1 MTLFEWVSAIVATLS
16 FVVAGLSWINSRKAI
31 DIAGKAN
38 DRADHAN
45 AIAQSALEDARLARL
60 DIVWDEA
67 VRALNDLLTFDF
79 TGATEDVGPR
89 LVSARI
95 SLQMLS
101 DKLDGDVVGKWLQ
114 ADWSTATLLMREA
127 QEKTVDK
134 RRADFI
140 EAVLEANSDA
150 AAWLAGMIHNI
161 RFARLG
167 GISNDEAERLE
178 RNAVEHA
185 EAVRKRNNW
194 PEASWLSETL
204 QPLQDDNTRS
214 YGQ

>member
-1 MTLFEWVSAIVATLS
+1 MTLFEWISAILATLS
-16 FVVAGLSWINSRKAI
+16 FMVAGLSWINSRKAN
-31 DIAGKAN
+31 DKAG
-38 DRADHAN
+38 HAN
-45 AIAQSALEDARLARL
+45 AIAESALEDARQARL

-101 DKLDGDVVGKWLQ
+101 DKLDGDSVGKWLQ
-114 ADWSTATLLMREA
+114 ADWATATLLMREA
-127 QEKTVDK
+127 SEKTIDK
-134 RRADFI
+134 RRDDLI
-140 EAVLEANSDA
+140 DAVLEANSDA
-150 AAWLAGMIHNI
+150 AAWLAGMINNI

-167 GISNDEAERLE
+167 GLSSEEAESLR
-178 RNAVEHA
+178 RNAVLHA

-194 PEASWLSETL
+194 PEDSWLQETL
-204 QPLQDDNTRS
+204 QPMQDDS
-214 YGQ
+214 I

>member
-1 MTLFEWVSAIVATLS
+1 MTFFEWVSAVVATLS
-16 FVVAGLSWINSRKAI
+16 FVVAALSWNNSRKAN

-38 DRADHAN
+38 YRADHAN
-45 AIAQSALEDARLARL
+45 DIAESALEDARQARL

-67 VRALNDLLTFDF
+67 VRSLNNLLTFNF
-79 TGATEDVGPR
+79 TGASEDVGPR

-101 DKLDGDVVGKWLQ
+101 DKLDGDAVGKWLQ
-114 ADWSTATLLMREA
+114 ADWGTATLLMREA
-127 QEKTVDK
+127 NEKTVDK
-134 RRADFI
+134 RRADFV

-150 AAWLAGMIHNI
+150 AAWLAVMINNI

-167 GISNDEAERLE
+167 GISSDVAESLQ
-178 RNAVEHA
+178 RNAFEHA

-194 PEASWLSETL
+194 PEDSWLRETL
-204 QPLQDDNTRS
+204 QPLQDGS
-214 YGQ
+214 I